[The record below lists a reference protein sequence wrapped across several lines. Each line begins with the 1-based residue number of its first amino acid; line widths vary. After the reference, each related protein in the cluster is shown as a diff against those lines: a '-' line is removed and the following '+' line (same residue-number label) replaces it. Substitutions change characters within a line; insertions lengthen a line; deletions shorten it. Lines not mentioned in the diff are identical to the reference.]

1 MAKKTQSEATLEI
14 ETLGNKSGTIDASI
28 SNRIQGMEE
37 RISGAEDSIEN
48 IDTTVKENTKCKR
61 ILFKKKKSLSVN
73 LELTNSA
80 CWLVTKSQA
89 SVSGPSLEL
98 ELRAHTISP
107 SFMWLRI

>member
-1 MAKKTQSEATLEI
+1 M
-14 ETLGNKSGTIDASI
+14 
-28 SNRIQGMEE
+28 
-37 RISGAEDSIEN
+37 
-48 IDTTVKENTKCKR
+48 
-61 ILFKKKKSLSVN
+61 N

-107 SFMWLRI
+107 SFMWLRIWSQVIMIACEPLYWLTHPHIPLYVHVRSMHIEQCLSYISIVVTKHHDQDNL